1 MTITLG
7 TTTTELRHRIRLV
20 HATTGQTD
28 DTATE
33 AA

>member
-20 HATTGQTD
+20 HATTGQIGR
-28 DTATE
+28 AHV
-33 AA
+33 